1 MVVCAFA
8 VKAGDL
14 QALRDL
20 GVRDSKVL
28 SPSRRESLVAPLE
41 ALAAGIHFVEIP
53 PAEMDRRNLNELELE
68 AFAACILAIRPSAVT
83 VDAPVGPRGIPRFR
97 TRLLERIHPLV
108 PELVAE
114 NRADARFP
122 VVSAASILAKVVRD
136 RRIDEMRSKY
146 GDIGTGYP
154 SDPKTRAFLERWLAE
169 HGTPPPIARARWGTF
184 ARLKQ
189 ARFPF

>member
-1 MVVCAFA
+1 MVVCGFA
-8 VKAGDL
+8 VRAEDLEALKA
-14 QALRDL
+14 L

-28 SPSRRESLVAPLE
+28 SPARREALEAPLK
-41 ALAAGIHFVEIP
+41 ALAAGVHLVEIQ

-68 AFAACILAIRPSAVT
+68 AFAACILALKPSAVY

-97 TRLLERIHPLV
+97 ARLLERIAPLL

-122 VVSAASILAKVVRD
+122 VVSAASILAKVTRD
-136 RRIDEMRSKY
+136 RRISRMEAEY
-146 GDIGTGYP
+146 GEIGSGYP
-154 SDPKTRAFLERWLAE
+154 SDPKTKAFLSRWMAE
-169 HGTPPPIARARWGTF
+169 HGTPPPIARASWGTF
-184 ARLKQ
+184 DRMKQ